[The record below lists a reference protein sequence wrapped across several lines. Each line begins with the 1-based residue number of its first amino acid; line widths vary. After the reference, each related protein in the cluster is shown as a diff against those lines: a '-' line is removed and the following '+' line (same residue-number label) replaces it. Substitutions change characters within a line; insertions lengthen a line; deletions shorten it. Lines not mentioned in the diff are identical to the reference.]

1 MSEFYIAEN
10 IKRLRTYYGY
20 KQQEIADE
28 LHISRQAYSN
38 YERGVRLPDIE
49 KVVCMAQ
56 FYRIPLDCL
65 LLSPDPARMI
75 KGEKIYGE
83 YAAATPVGS
92 LVPMSKEELRLFL
105 RYKRLRQREKEEVK
119 EFVAF
124 KEACSER
131 RGGKN

>member
-65 LLSPDPARMI
+65 DRKS
-75 KGEKIYGE
+75 
-83 YAAATPVGS
+83 V
-92 LVPMSKEELRLFL
+92 V
-105 RYKRLRQREKEEVK
+105 
-119 EFVAF
+119 
-124 KEACSER
+124 
-131 RGGKN
+131 